1 MIQKSFIFRIVKL
14 NWYVNPAHHLNY
26 DSCWC
31 YSNVMIELN
40 LLTKEE
46 KSCYF
51 SKTEIHQKEIDL
63 KATV

>member
-51 SKTEIHQKEIDL
+51 SKT
-63 KATV
+63 